1 MFFSHNDAHGGNMM
15 RDKNGTADTI
25 TLIDFDLTGYGFPAF
40 DWAYFLYYSRQG
52 SSNSLQLCQGLNLEL
67 VRRAQ
72 KSWSY
77 ISFHPGTSF
86 LPSEEIDFFLQKYL
100 IQAGLEESKPLEEI
114 RKEFDIHLTYV
125 LLCEFGRL
133 DF

>member
-52 SSNSLQLCQGLNLEL
+52 SSYDLQLHEGFNLEL
-67 VRRAQ
+67 VR
-72 KSWSY
+72 
-77 ISFHPGTSF
+77 
-86 LPSEEIDFFLQKYL
+86 
-100 IQAGLEESKPLEEI
+100 
-114 RKEFDIHLTYV
+114 
-125 LLCEFGRL
+125 
-133 DF
+133 